1 MRGYNIREDYISMNK
16 IIFILAVIG
25 FLIGVYKIEIYLIH
39 KSMERFRE
47 LKKAYIDLEKTKK
60 ELYNLLKSKELQ

>member
-16 IIFILAVIG
+16 IIFILTVVG

-39 KSMERFRE
+39 KSIERFRE
-47 LKKAYIDLEKTKK
+47 LKKAYIDLEKSKK
-60 ELYNLLKSKELQ
+60 DLYNLLK